1 MLQYYII
8 KLVKNYPA
16 LNKFLSETE
25 KKLSDFFGIN
35 IEKPSIFFLNS
46 RKDID
51 KILGKKTEDWF
62 SAWVKNGNIYILNHK
77 IYTKES
83 NHNIKHFWQ
92 TIKHEYCHLYFQQL
106 TGTNYPKWLNEGLAC
121 YFAEQAK
128 KIPTQGTLMK
138 IFDYF
143 QKSDWQIYSVAY
155 FWVNFLI
162 EKFGR
167 QKILNLLKSMNF
179 QITEEQ
185 FAKNFYKIYQFHYS
199 RKDFDKILKKFI

>member
-62 SAWVKNGNIYILNHK
+62 SAWVKNGNIYILNK
-77 IYTKES
+77 D
-83 NHNIKHFWQ
+83 
-92 TIKHEYCHLYFQQL
+92 
-106 TGTNYPKWLNEGLAC
+106 LN
-121 YFAEQAK
+121 K
-128 KIPTQGTLMK
+128 
-138 IFDYF
+138 
-143 QKSDWQIYSVAY
+143 
-155 FWVNFLI
+155 
-162 EKFGR
+162 
-167 QKILNLLKSMNF
+167 
-179 QITEEQ
+179 
-185 FAKNFYKIYQFHYS
+185 
-199 RKDFDKILKKFI
+199 